1 MANFYSDNPDIR
13 FCIDALDMDGV
24 ALLREGDFAEAA
36 QYEHAPRNTAEAK
49 EQYEE
54 ILELAGDITA
64 NFVAPRA
71 KQVDLEGNQYRD
83 GEVILHPH
91 IRASIERFAEA
102 DLMGLSLPRQYG
114 GLNLPQAVKTAVIE
128 MVARADA
135 ALMNIVGLQDIAE
148 TIEEFGDEALKCET
162 LPQLCSGAHTAAMV
176 LTEPDAG
183 SDLQSVRL
191 RAEPVDEALGLWRL
205 SGTKRFITN
214 GCGDILLVL
223 SRSEPKT
230 AGARGL
236 SVFLVKKGQG
246 VRIRRIEEKL
256 GIHGSPTCEIQFNE
270 APGRLVG
277 QRKRGLTEVGMAI
290 MNGARVAIAAQAL
303 GIAEA
308 AARTATSY
316 AKARVQFGR
325 AISEIPAVYEML
337 AQMRIRIEAAR
348 ALTYHT
354 ADVVERLKWQERH
367 AASVGQAVSLP
378 ASSQARQPA
387 PQRASREE
395 LKRLTRLAAV
405 LTPLAKLYATEMANG
420 VASDAVQVLGGSGY
434 MKDYPVERHFRDARI
449 TNIYEGTTQLQVVGA
464 IGGIR
469 TGVLRAH
476 IDTLL
481 AQASVGRVANSPHSG
496 LAGKVAALLPEM
508 DKALAAADSHEKDAD
523 FNDLYARWLV
533 NIGLDILLAALLVL
547 QAATGNERKR
557 ILAEAFL
564 SEAQHRVRAAAEH
577 VQAGSSVLITGHRA
591 IIG

>member
-1 MANFYSDNPDIR
+1 MANFYTDNPDIR
-13 FCIDALDMDGV
+13 FCIGSLDMDDV
-24 ALLREGDFAEAA
+24 ARLREGNFSEAA
-36 QYEHAPRNTAEAK
+36 QYEHAPRSVAEAK

-54 ILELAGDITA
+54 ILELAGDVTA

-71 KQVDLEGNQYRD
+71 KQVDIEGNQYRD

-91 IRASIERFAEA
+91 IRASIQRFAEA

-114 GLNLPQAVKTAVIE
+114 GLNLPQVVKTAVIE

-148 TIEEFGDEALKCET
+148 TIEEFGDEDLKCET

-191 RAEPVDEALGLWRL
+191 RAEPVDEALGLWKL

-246 VRIRRIEEKL
+246 VRVRRIEEKL
-256 GIHGSPTCEIQFNE
+256 GIHGSPTCEIQFHE

-290 MNGARVAIAAQAL
+290 MNGARVAIAAQGL

-316 AKARVQFGR
+316 AKSRVQFGR

-337 AQMRIRIEAAR
+337 AQMRMRIEAAR

-354 ADVVERLKWQERH
+354 ADVVERLKWQERR
-367 AASVGQAVSLP
+367 AGRP
-378 ASSQARQPA
+378 EA
-387 PQRASREE
+387 PGASREE
-395 LKRLTRLAAV
+395 LKRLTRLATV
-405 LTPLAKLYATEMANG
+405 LTPLAKLYATEMANA

-481 AQASVGRVANSPHSG
+481 AQAAKGGANGLAGRVA
-496 LAGKVAALLPEM
+496 VLLPEM
-508 DKALAAADSHEKDAD
+508 DKALAAADAHDKDPE

-533 NIGLDILLAALLVL
+533 SIGLDLLLSVLLVL
-547 QAATGNERKR
+547 QAGPGNERKR
-557 ILAEAFL
+557 ILAEAFIA
-564 SEAQHRVRAAAEH
+564 EAQHRVRAAAANVVE
-577 VQAGSSVLITGHRA
+577 GSSVLIAGHQT

>member
-1 MANFYSDNPDIR
+1 MPNFYTDNPDIR
-13 FCIDALDMDGV
+13 FCLDRLDMDRTV
-24 ALLREGDFAEAA
+24 ALREGDFPDAK
-36 QYEHAPRNTAEAK
+36 QYEHAPRDAAEAK

-54 ILELAGDITA
+54 VLKLAGDIA
-64 NFVAPRA
+64 GNFVAPRA
-71 KQVDLEGNQYRD
+71 KQVDQEGNQYRD

-91 IRASIERFAEA
+91 IRASLQRFAEA

-114 GLNLPQAVKTAVIE
+114 GLNLPQVVKTAVIE
-128 MVARADA
+128 MIARADA

-148 TIEEFGDEALKCET
+148 TIEEFGDEMMKCET
-162 LPQLCSGAHTAAMV
+162 LPQLCAGVHTAAMV

-191 RAEPVDEALGLWRL
+191 RAEPVDEKLGLWKL

-223 SRSEPKT
+223 ARSEPNT

-256 GIHGSPTCEIQFNE
+256 GIHGSPTCEIQFSE

-277 QRKRGLTEVGMAI
+277 QRKRGLTEVAMSI

-308 AARTATSY
+308 AARAAISY

-325 AISEIPAVYEML
+325 PISEIPAVYEML

-348 ALTYHT
+348 MLTYHT
-354 ADVVERLKWQERH
+354 ADVVEQLKWHER
-367 AASVGQAVSLP
+367 
-378 ASSQARQPA
+378 
-387 PQRASREE
+387 RAGKPGETAESRGE
-395 LKRLTRLAAV
+395 LKRLNRLAAV
-405 LTPLAKLYATEMANG
+405 LTPLAKLYATEMGNA
-420 VASDAVQVLGGSGY
+420 VASEAIQVLGGSGY

-464 IGGIR
+464 IGGVR
-469 TGVLRAH
+469 SGVLRAH
-476 IDTLL
+476 MDALL
-481 AQASVGRVANSPHSG
+481 AKALKSKAGDLAARVQG
-496 LAGKVAALLPEM
+496 LLP
-508 DKALAAADSHEKDAD
+508 DLDRALAAAEAHDKEPD
-523 FNDLYARWLV
+523 FADLYARWLV
-533 NIGLDILLAALLVL
+533 SIALDCFLATLLVQ
-547 QAATGNERKR
+547 QAGAGDERKR
-557 ILAEAFL
+557 VVTAAFL
-564 SEAQHRVRAAAEH
+564 DDAQHRVKAAAAQVE
-577 VQAGSSVLITGHRA
+577 AAAKTLITGRTT